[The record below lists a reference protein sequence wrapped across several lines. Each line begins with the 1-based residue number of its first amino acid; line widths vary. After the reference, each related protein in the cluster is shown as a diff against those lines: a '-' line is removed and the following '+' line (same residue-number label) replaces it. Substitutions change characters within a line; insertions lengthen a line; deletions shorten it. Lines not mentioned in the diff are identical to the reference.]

1 MVVLVLPHLLN
12 DYSISFKLMR
22 MYAMKGGLIELMLIV
37 ENKKLQMKDA
47 CIILYVMDSEYADDP
62 GMHVL

>member
-1 MVVLVLPHLLN
+1 
-12 DYSISFKLMR
+12 
-22 MYAMKGGLIELMLIV
+22 MYVMKGGMIELMLIV

-62 GMHVL
+62 GMHVFLFVCFVGNP